1 MDDILVQVRSVV
13 AQFVDVDPQEITMEA
28 HFRDDLGADSLDLVE
43 MLMFLEEQF
52 DVWISDEE
60 AIQMTTVGQVVAYLS
75 AHTGQDI
82 SWRRS
87 TGMVQAKLSVPD
99 EE

>member
-1 MDDILVQVRSVV
+1 MGDILVQVRSMI

-28 HFRDDLGADSLDLVE
+28 RFREDLGADSLDLVE
-43 MLMFLEEQF
+43 MLLFLEEQF

-87 TGMVQAKLSVPD
+87 TGMVRASPPAPD